1 MTLYTEARIRK
12 MMRELDLEASGQL
25 LLEAG
30 SILTPSAKSFLRDRR
45 MNVSWKEAKSSE
57 KTDFLSLPT
66 DTLFRLEKVYP
77 YFLKAQKVLRQ
88 YYLLDKEEKLIHYF
102 HQLQM
107 LRKGR
112 ELELEISVIFA
123 DDSADRLMSQ
133 VLEKPIWAL
142 ELYQLSIELNQ
153 IYCEYELA
161 WSTESQNRHEQFL
174 RQLKKIVGGIQSLIV
189 E

>member
-12 MMRELDLEASGQL
+12 MLRELQLDTSGQL
-25 LLEAG
+25 TLEFG

-45 MNVSWKEAKSSE
+45 INVSWKEAKVSE
-57 KTDFLSLPT
+57 KAEFLSLPT

-88 YYLLDKEEKLIHYF
+88 YYLLDKEERLLRYF
-102 HQLQM
+102 QQVRL
-107 LRKGR
+107 LRKG
-112 ELELEISVIFA
+112 EEVEFGFDFVQS
-123 DDSADRLMSQ
+123 DSNADRLMNQ

-142 ELYQLSIELNQ
+142 ELYQLAIELDQ
-153 IYCEYELA
+153 IRYEYELA
-161 WSTESQNRHEQFL
+161 WSTESQSQNELLL
-174 RQLKKIVGGIQSLIV
+174 RQLKEIVGGIQSMIV